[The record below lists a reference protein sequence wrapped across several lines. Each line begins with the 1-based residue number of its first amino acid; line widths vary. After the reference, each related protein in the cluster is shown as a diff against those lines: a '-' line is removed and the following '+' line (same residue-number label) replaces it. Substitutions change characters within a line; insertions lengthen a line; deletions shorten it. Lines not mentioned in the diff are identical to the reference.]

1 MSTPPFTPYLLGV
14 ALLLLTF
21 SACKEELVDPQP
33 IEELTEEPAA
43 EEKLPDVSGTYI
55 GTAEITEEI
64 YRDGVLVFD
73 TAMTSE
79 DRLEISQSADNEG
92 QYNIRVIT
100 PFRPQNGAETPYI
113 SSQGQHYI
121 HEPYYFTDKY
131 IVSVGYERDI
141 GYTYDEKKHWVFDPA
156 ADTVFFRLQ
165 RAPSYTTQLSETDSA
180 GNPIEELHNWDYVF
194 RGER

>member
-1 MSTPPFTPYLLGV
+1 MSAPPFTPYLLGV

-21 SACKEELVDPQP
+21 SACKEELTDPQP
-33 IEELTEEPAA
+33 IEEPAA

-79 DRLEISQSADNEG
+79 DRLEISQSVDNEG

-100 PFRPQNGAETPYI
+100 PFRPQNGAETP
-113 SSQGQHYI
+113 
-121 HEPYYFTDKY
+121 
-131 IVSVGYERDI
+131 
-141 GYTYDEKKHWVFDPA
+141 
-156 ADTVFFRLQ
+156 
-165 RAPSYTTQLSETDSA
+165 
-180 GNPIEELHNWDYVF
+180 
-194 RGER
+194 